1 MSAILTETVSLTSTS
16 RTHIVF
22 AWLSEYIKIVTLR
35 VLHAHFW
42 SFFSKGELPGAC
54 AEHEQK
60 QLAERKISKDEISG
74 FLPQFGGGPV
84 VSTRWHWGRAGFV
97 GSDA

>member
-22 AWLSEYIKIVTLR
+22 ALLSEYIKIVKLR
-35 VLHAHFW
+35 VLQKCTFLK
-42 SFFSKGELPGAC
+42 FFSKGEFPGAC
-54 AEHEQK
+54 AKHKQK

-74 FLPQFGGGPV
+74 FLPQFGGGHL
-84 VSTRWHWGRAGFV
+84 VSTC
-97 GSDA
+97 